1 MSRLDDQSRGGTA
14 LTPGFNAMDAVRVAW
29 GAAGL
34 LRTRQAADWYGVP
47 PVVRHRSLALA
58 AIRVLGARDILQA
71 TVIPARA
78 EARARRLGA
87 AVDALHVVSMLPL
100 ALLSPTWRRPALTSA
115 AVTTV
120 FAAAELGAT
129 RRVEPASPRAVE
141 AEDQGEPVVDGTGAE
156 VLPLYTVELAPTPPD
171 PGHLP
176 VEEASRELDRLR
188 EEMREPFERKDMEAV
203 RSLARERARVT
214 NQRTRYLL
222 QRGMRRSWRGPTRP

>member
-1 MSRLDDQSRGGTA
+1 MSPRDRAKDATA
-14 LTPGFNAMDAVRVAW
+14 LTPGFNAMDAVRIAW

-47 PVVRHRSLALA
+47 PVVQHRSLGLA
-58 AIRVLGARDILQA
+58 ALRVLGARDILQA

-78 EARARRLGA
+78 EAQARRLGA
-87 AVDALHVVSMLPL
+87 AVDAVHVLSMLPL

-115 AVTTV
+115 AITTV
-120 FAAAELGAT
+120 FALAEVGAT
-129 RRVEPASPRAVE
+129 RRVEPASPRP
-141 AEDQGEPVVDGTGAE
+141 AELEGDDEPLVDGTGAE
-156 VLPLYTVELAPTPPD
+156 VLPLYTVELPPTPPD

-188 EEMREPFERKDMEAV
+188 TQMREPFERKDMEAV
-203 RSLARERARVT
+203 RSLARERARIT